1 MPYVE
6 LHAHSSYSFLDGAS
20 LPEELAVR
28 AAELGYPALALTD
41 HDGVYGSL
49 EFAHAAKHFGV
60 RPITGAELTLADRS
74 HVTVLVE
81 TAKGYA
87 NLCRLI
93 TAAHAHTRPEGKE
106 TQPPADPALD
116 QALLEELNE
125 GLVCLSG
132 CARHGLAVRNPNGAA
147 RLARAF
153 GRERFFVELQR
164 PYERGDARRN
174 AGLRDLAASLGVP
187 TIVTG
192 DVHAH
197 HLRRAALQDVLVA
210 IRHRSS
216 LDGCEAERRG
226 NHECVLLSPAEMVER
241 FPEDRAAVARTVEL
255 AERLRFDL
263 TEELG
268 YRYPDFSD
276 SPEPAIVQLA
286 HVCKRTF
293 EDRYPRGHKLRRE
306 ARARLDEELK
316 LIDELGLAGFFLL
329 HWDVLELARECALEV
344 RGRDSPRHAL
354 PPGRGRGSSVGS
366 LVCYLTGLSHVDP
379 VGAELSLGRFLNRE
393 LDSVPDIDLDFPRDI
408 REKLIVAV
416 TERYGREHAALVA
429 SFSTYRSRGAIRDV
443 GKALGL
449 PYAELERIA
458 RVSEGWNAKRVA
470 EELQQ
475 LPDADRKLLS
485 PRWRAFGE
493 LCHEIAGLPRHISQ
507 HPGGMVISSRPLVE
521 LVPVQP
527 AAMAG
532 RQMCQWDKDSCADAG
547 FLKIDLLGLGMLSA
561 VEDCVDQIARLQGK
575 PIDLSR
581 IPLDDKAVYEEIQR
595 ADTIGDFQIESRA
608 QMQSLL
614 RTRPE
619 NIDDLTVQ
627 VALVRPGPIQGK
639 AVHPYIEHRQR
650 LREDPSFVPPVDHPL
665 LADCLRSTLGV
676 VVFQD
681 QVLEVAIALAGFSVG
696 EAEGLRR
703 AMSRKRSHDALEA
716 YRERFVEGALRKGVD
731 AETADMVYDKLVGFS
746 GFGFPKSHAAA
757 FGLLAYQSAWL
768 RHHYPAEFLCALL
781 NAQPMGF
788 YPPATLVRDGQRRGV
803 ETRPPDV
810 NVSAAKCAVEDGA
823 VRIGIDYVN
832 GIGEDRGGGCR
843 RGARAGANRSPSVR
857 DLAQRTQLSEH
868 GLETLIVAGACDCF
882 ELPRRQLLWQLGL
895 VPRSQSV
902 PGSGGEEKQLALPL
916 DPTAATPELP
926 EPTVWERMLADYRTT
941 NLSVGVHPHGAPA
954 CASAGWRDLLARP
967 RERAG
972 PRAGG
977 DRGNGCR
984 TAAARDRERRRLH
997 ADRGRVRPG
1006 QPDRAAVGLRQAPSD
1021 RPRRAAHPRAR
1032 PLRTDRAQ
1040 PERPRPLARDTRAA
1054 RAPDLAGVRSGRQPA
1069 RAPTTSATADSVGL
1083 RRLLIGSRCS
1093 IERPSC
1099 ALRLKAVL
1107 TSATWVNA
1115 CGKLPSWRR
1124 VSGSHSSASRPRSLR
1139 RSRSRSKDL
1148 LGLVVPSLEREIVGE
1163 PEGAREE
1170 RALAGRQPVD
1180 GPCLFVVRC
1189 TGRRARRARGHARS
1203 PRPCRPC
1210 AGRPPGGSRRA
1221 GSSAGSR
1228 PAASSRTTA

>member
-1 MPYVE
+1 MTMELQPEFPHRTRKKERFPLAGSRSQRAPTARLLRERSAKVAYVE

-20 LPEELAVR
+20 LPEELAVQ

-60 RPITGAELTLADRS
+60 RPITGAEVTLADRT
-74 HVTVLVE
+74 HVTLLVE
-81 TAKGYA
+81 TPQGYA
-87 NLCRLI
+87 NLCRLL
-93 TAAHAHTRPEGKE
+93 TAAHAHTRPLGKE
-106 TQPPADPALD
+106 SQPPAEPALD
-116 QALLEELNE
+116 QRLLEELSG

-132 CARHGLAVRNPNGAA
+132 CARHGLAVRNPNAAA
-147 RLARAF
+147 RLAQAF
-153 GRERFFVELQR
+153 GRDRFFVELQR

-174 AGLRDLAASLGVP
+174 AALRQLAEELGVP
-187 TIVTG
+187 TLVTG

-197 HLRRAALQDVLVA
+197 HSRRAPLQDVLVA
-210 IRHRSS
+210 VRHRSS

-226 NHECVLLSPAEMVER
+226 NQECVLLAPGEMVQR
-241 FPEDRAAVARTVEL
+241 FPQDRAAVARTVEL
-255 AERLRFDL
+255 AERLSFDL

-286 HVCKRTF
+286 HVCKRAF
-293 EDRYPRGHKLRRE
+293 EDRYPNGHKLRRE
-306 ARARLDEELK
+306 AQARLDEELQ

-344 RGRDSPRHAL
+344 RGHDSPRHVL

-393 LDSVPDIDLDFPRDI
+393 LNAVPDIDLDFPRDI

-429 SFSTYRSRGAIRDV
+429 SFATYRSRGAIRDV

-458 RVSEGWNAKRVA
+458 RVSEGWNAQRVA
-470 EELQQ
+470 EELQL
-475 LPDADRKLLS
+475 LPDAERKLMS
-485 PRWRAFGE
+485 PRWRAFAE
-493 LCHEIAGLPRHISQ
+493 LCREIAGLPRHISQ

-561 VEDCVDQIARLQGK
+561 VEDCVEQIAKLRGE

-581 IPLDDKAVYEEIQR
+581 IPLDDKTVYDDIQR

-614 RTRPE
+614 RTLPE
-619 NIDDLTVQ
+619 NLDDLTVQ

-665 LADCLRSTLGV
+665 LAECLRSTLGV

-716 YRERFVEGALRKGVD
+716 YRGRFVAGALRKGVD
-731 AETADMVYDKLVGFS
+731 AETADRVYDKLVGFS

-768 RHHYPAEFLCALL
+768 RHHYAPEFLCSLL

-810 NVSAAKCAVEDGA
+810 NISGAKCAVEDGT
-823 VRIGIDYVN
+823 VRIGLDYVN
-832 GIGEDRGGGCR
+832 GIGEDDAQAVVADRERGG
-843 RGARAGANRSPSVR
+843 AFSSVR

-882 ELPRRQLLWQLGL
+882 GLPRRELLWQLGL
-895 VPRSQSV
+895 VPRSQTV

-916 DPTAATPELP
+916 EPTAETPNLP

-941 NLSVGVHPHGAPA
+941 SLSVGVHPMELLRAHLPAGVLSSRELETAPNRAQVAVAGMAVARQRPATANGVVFMLIEDEFGAVNLIVPPTVYDRHRA
-954 CASAGWRDLLARP
+954 IVRGEPLILARG
-967 RERAG
+967 RFERI
-972 PRAGG
+972 
-977 DRGNGCR
+977 
-984 TAAARDRERRRLH
+984 ERNQNVL
-997 ADRGRVRPG
+997 VRSLETLG
-1006 QPDRAAVGLRQAPSD
+1006 
-1021 RPRRAAHPRAR
+1021 
-1032 PLRTDRAQ
+1032 
-1040 PERPRPLARDTRAA
+1040 PLAREVSRETE
-1054 RAPDLAGVRSGRQPA
+1054 
-1069 RAPTTSATADSVGL
+1069 VGA
-1083 RRLLIGSRCS
+1083 S
-1093 IERPSC
+1093 
-1099 ALRLKAVL
+1099 
-1107 TSATWVNA
+1107 
-1115 CGKLPSWRR
+1115 LP
-1124 VSGSHSSASRPRSLR
+1124 
-1139 RSRSRSKDL
+1139 
-1148 LGLVVPSLEREIVGE
+1148 
-1163 PEGAREE
+1163 GAHH
-1170 RALAGRQPVD
+1170 
-1180 GPCLFVVRC
+1180 F
-1189 TGRRARRARGHARS
+1189 GHR
-1203 PRPCRPC
+1203 
-1210 AGRPPGGSRRA
+1210 
-1221 GSSAGSR
+1221 
-1228 PAASSRTTA
+1228 

>member
-1 MPYVE
+1 VV
-6 LHAHSSYSFLDGAS
+6 A
-20 LPEELAVR
+20 
-28 AAELGYPALALTD
+28 AAELGYSALALTD

-49 EFAHAAKHFGV
+49 EFAYAAKHFGV
-60 RPITGAELTLADRS
+60 RPISGAELTLADRS
-74 HVTVLVE
+74 HVTLLVE
-81 TAKGYA
+81 TPQGYA

-93 TAAHAHTRPEGKE
+93 TAAHAHTRLPGKE
-106 TQPPADPALD
+106 SQPPGEPALD
-116 QALLEELNE
+116 QALLEELND

-132 CARHGLAVRNPNGAA
+132 CARHGLAVRNPNAAA

-153 GRERFFVELQR
+153 GRDRFFVELQR

-174 AGLRDLAASLGVP
+174 ALLRDLAANLGVP

-197 HLRRAALQDVLVA
+197 HPRRAPLQDALVA
-210 IRHRSS
+210 IRNRTS
-216 LDGCEAERRG
+216 LDGCERERRG
-226 NHECVLLSPAEMVER
+226 NHESVLAAPADVLER
-241 FPEDRAAVARTVEL
+241 FPDDRDAVARTVEL
-255 AERLRFDL
+255 AERLTFDL
-263 TEELG
+263 TQELG

-286 HVCKRTF
+286 QVCNRAF
-293 EDRYPRGHKLRRE
+293 EERYPPASAALRAK
-306 ARARLDEELK
+306 ARARLDDELR

-329 HWDVLELARECALEV
+329 HWDVLELARECAREV

-379 VGAELSLGRFLNRE
+379 VDAELSIGRFLNRE
-393 LDSVPDIDLDFPRDI
+393 LDAVPDIDLDFPRDI

-416 TERYGREHAALVA
+416 TERYGHEHAALVA
-429 SFSTYRSRGAIRDV
+429 SFATYRSRGAIRDV

-470 EELQQ
+470 EELAL
-475 LPDADRKLLS
+475 LPDAQQKLLS
-485 PRWRAFGE
+485 PRWRAFAE

-507 HPGGMVISSRPLVE
+507 HPGGMVISSRPLIE

-561 VEDCVDQIARLQGK
+561 VEDCVDQIALRGRSHGQSPHDLHAASPSRRLGYGE

-581 IPLDDKAVYEEIQR
+581 IPLDDPAVYDDIQN
-595 ADTIGDFQIESRA
+595 ADTVGAFQIESRA

-619 NIDDLTVQ
+619 NIEDLTVQ

-639 AVHPYIEHRQR
+639 AVHPYVDHRQR
-650 LREDPSFVPPVDHPL
+650 LREDPDFEPPVDHPL

-716 YRERFVEGALRKGVD
+716 YRDRFVAGALGKGVD
-731 AETADMVYDKLVGFS
+731 EETANLVYDKLVGFS

-757 FGLLAYQSAWL
+757 FGLLAYQSSWL

-803 ETRPPDV
+803 ETVPPDV
-810 NVSAAKCAVEDGA
+810 NVSAAKCSVEDGA

-832 GIGEDRGGGCR
+832 GIAEDDAKTLVEERDRGGPFT
-843 RGARAGANRSPSVR
+843 SIR

-868 GLETLIVAGACDCF
+868 GLETLIVSGACDGF
-882 ELPRRQLLWQLGL
+882 GRSKTDPTSGSSRRQLLWQLGL
-895 VPRSQSV
+895 VPRTRSV
-902 PGSGGEEKQLALPL
+902 AGSGGDERQLALPL
-916 DPTAATPELP
+916 DPTAATPSLP
-926 EPTVWERMLADYRTT
+926 EPTVWEQMLADYRTT
-941 NLSVGVHPHGAPA
+941 NLSVGVHPLELLRPHLPEGVL
-954 CASAGWRDLLARP
+954 SSEELARCP
-967 RERAG
+967 NRASVSIAGMAVARQRPATAKGVVFMLIEDELGTVNLIVPPSVYDRHRAIVRGEPLILAHGRFERV
-972 PRAGG
+972 
-977 DRGNGCR
+977 
-984 TAAARDRERRRLH
+984 ERNQNVLVRRLETL
-997 ADRGRVRPG
+997 G
-1006 QPDRAAVGLRQAPSD
+1006 
-1021 RPRRAAHPRAR
+1021 
-1032 PLRTDRAQ
+1032 
-1040 PERPRPLARDTRAA
+1040 PLAR
-1054 RAPDLAGVRSGRQPA
+1054 
-1069 RAPTTSATADSVGL
+1069 
-1083 RRLLIGSRCS
+1083 
-1093 IERPSC
+1093 
-1099 ALRLKAVL
+1099 
-1107 TSATWVNA
+1107 
-1115 CGKLPSWRR
+1115 R
-1124 VSGSHSSASRPRSLR
+1124 VSEEAEVGASLP
-1139 RSRSRSKDL
+1139 
-1148 LGLVVPSLEREIVGE
+1148 
-1163 PEGAREE
+1163 GAHH
-1170 RALAGRQPVD
+1170 
-1180 GPCLFVVRC
+1180 F
-1189 TGRRARRARGHARS
+1189 GHR
-1203 PRPCRPC
+1203 
-1210 AGRPPGGSRRA
+1210 
-1221 GSSAGSR
+1221 
-1228 PAASSRTTA
+1228 

>member
-1 MPYVE
+1 MQIELQPEFPHRTRKREWLSPGALKQTTVPYVE

-20 LPEELAVR
+20 LPEELVVA

-60 RPITGAELTLADRS
+60 RPITGAELTLADHS
-74 HVTVLVE
+74 HVTVLIE
-81 TAKGYA
+81 TPQGYA

-93 TAAHAHTRPEGKE
+93 TAAHTHTRPAAKRPVRGSGPVEGVRGNRE
-106 TQPPADPALD
+106 VPPTDKRVLSPALPPALD
-116 QALLEELNE
+116 QALLEQLNA

-132 CARHGLAVRNPNGAA
+132 CARHGLGVRNPNAAA

-153 GRERFFVELQR
+153 GRDRFFVELQR

-174 AGLRDLAASLGVP
+174 ALLRDLAANLGVP
-187 TIVTG
+187 TIATG

-197 HLRRAALQDVLVA
+197 HPRRAPLQDALVA
-210 IRHRSS
+210 IRNRTS
-216 LDGCEAERRG
+216 LDGCERERRG
-226 NHECVLLSPAEMVER
+226 NHESVLVAPADVLER
-241 FPEDRAAVARTVEL
+241 FPDDRDAVARTVEL
-255 AERLRFDL
+255 AERLTFDL

-286 HVCKRTF
+286 QVCNRAF
-293 EDRYPRGHKLRRE
+293 EERYPPARSSLRAK
-306 ARARLDEELK
+306 ARARLDDELK

-329 HWDVLELARECALEV
+329 HWDVLELARECAREV
-344 RGRDSPRHAL
+344 RGRDSSRHAL

-379 VGAELSLGRFLNRE
+379 VDAELSIGRFLNRE
-393 LDSVPDIDLDFPRDI
+393 LDAVPDIDLDFPRDI

-429 SFSTYRSRGAIRDV
+429 SFATYRSRGAIRDV

-458 RVSEGWNAKRVA
+458 RVSEGWNAKRVT
-470 EELQQ
+470 EELAL
-475 LPDADRKLLS
+475 LPDAQQKLLS
-485 PRWRAFGE
+485 PRWRAFAE

-507 HPGGMVISSRPLVE
+507 HPGGMVISSRPLIE

-532 RQMCQWDKDSCADAG
+532 RQMCQWDKDSCSDAR

-561 VEDCVDQIARLQGK
+561 VEDCVDQIASLYGE

-581 IPLDDKAVYEEIQR
+581 IPLDDQAVYDDIQN
-595 ADTIGDFQIESRA
+595 ADTVGAFQIESRA

-619 NIDDLTVQ
+619 NIEDLTVQ

-639 AVHPYIEHRQR
+639 AVHPYVDHRQR
-650 LREDPSFVPPVDHPL
+650 LREDPEFEPPVDHPL

-716 YRERFVEGALRKGVD
+716 YRDRFVEGALGRSVD
-731 AETADMVYDKLVGFS
+731 EETANLVYDKLVGFS

-757 FGLLAYQSAWL
+757 FGLLAYQSSWL

-803 ETRPPDV
+803 GTVPPDV
-810 NVSAAKCAVEDGA
+810 NVSSAKCSVEDGA

-832 GIGEDRGGGCR
+832 GIAEGDAMALVAERERGGPFT
-843 RGARAGANRSPSVR
+843 SIR

-868 GLETLIVAGACDCF
+868 GLETLIVSGACDGF
-882 ELPRRQLLWQLGL
+882 GLPRRQLLWQLGL
-895 VPRSQSV
+895 VPRTRSI
-902 PGSGGEEKQLALPL
+902 PGSGGEERQLALPL
-916 DPTAATPELP
+916 DPTAVTPNLP
-926 EPTVWERMLADYRTT
+926 EPTVWEQMLADYRTT
-941 NLSVGVHPHGAPA
+941 NLSVGVHPLELLRPHLPEGVLSSEELAQCVNRATVSIAGMAVARQRPATAKGVVFMLIEDEFGTVNLIVPPSVYDRHRAIVRGEPLILAHG
-954 CASAGWRDLLARP
+954 RF
-967 RERAG
+967 ERV
-972 PRAGG
+972 
-977 DRGNGCR
+977 
-984 TAAARDRERRRLH
+984 ERNQNVLVSRLETL
-997 ADRGRVRPG
+997 G
-1006 QPDRAAVGLRQAPSD
+1006 
-1021 RPRRAAHPRAR
+1021 
-1032 PLRTDRAQ
+1032 
-1040 PERPRPLARDTRAA
+1040 PLAR
-1054 RAPDLAGVRSGRQPA
+1054 
-1069 RAPTTSATADSVGL
+1069 
-1083 RRLLIGSRCS
+1083 
-1093 IERPSC
+1093 
-1099 ALRLKAVL
+1099 
-1107 TSATWVNA
+1107 
-1115 CGKLPSWRR
+1115 R
-1124 VSGSHSSASRPRSLR
+1124 VSEEAEVGISL
-1139 RSRSRSKDL
+1139 
-1148 LGLVVPSLEREIVGE
+1148 P
-1163 PEGAREE
+1163 GAHH
-1170 RALAGRQPVD
+1170 
-1180 GPCLFVVRC
+1180 F
-1189 TGRRARRARGHARS
+1189 GHR
-1203 PRPCRPC
+1203 
-1210 AGRPPGGSRRA
+1210 
-1221 GSSAGSR
+1221 
-1228 PAASSRTTA
+1228 

>member
-1 MPYVE
+1 MTIELQPEFPHRTRKKERFPLAGSRSERAPGARRLRERTAKVPYVE

-20 LPEELAVR
+20 LPEELAVQ
-28 AAELGYPALALTD
+28 AAELGYPALGLTD
-41 HDGVYGSL
+41 HDGLYGSL

-60 RPITGAELTLADRS
+60 RPITGAEVTLADRS
-74 HVTVLVE
+74 HVTLLVE
-81 TAKGYA
+81 TQQGYA
-87 NLCRLI
+87 NLCRLL
-93 TAAHAHTRPEGKE
+93 TAAHAHTRPPGKE
-106 TQPPADPALD
+106 SQPPADPALD
-116 QALLEELNE
+116 QALLEELND

-132 CARHGLAVRNPNGAA
+132 CARHGLAVRDPNAAA
-147 RLARAF
+147 RLAQAF
-153 GRERFFVELQR
+153 GRDRFFVELQR

-174 AGLRDLAASLGVP
+174 AALRHLAGELGVP
-187 TIVTG
+187 TLVTG

-197 HLRRAALQDVLVA
+197 HPRRAPLQDVLVA
-210 IRHRSS
+210 VRHRSS

-226 NHECVLLSPAEMVER
+226 NHECVLLAPGEIVER
-241 FPEDRAAVARTVEL
+241 FPDDRAAVVRTVEL

-276 SPEPAIVQLA
+276 SPEPAVVQLA
-286 HVCKRTF
+286 HVCKRAF
-293 EDRYPRGHKLRRE
+293 EERYPRGHKLRRE
-306 ARARLDEELK
+306 AQARLDEELQ

-344 RGRDSPRHAL
+344 RGRDSPRHVL

-393 LDSVPDIDLDFPRDI
+393 LNSVPDIDLDFPRDI

-429 SFSTYRSRGAIRDV
+429 SFATYRSRGAIRDV

-458 RVSEGWNAKRVA
+458 RVSEGWNAQRVA
-470 EELQQ
+470 EELQL
-475 LPDADRKLLS
+475 LPDADRKLMS
-485 PRWRAFGE
+485 PRWRAFAE
-493 LCHEIAGLPRHISQ
+493 LCREIAGLPRHISQ

-561 VEDCVDQIARLQGK
+561 VEDCVEQIARLRGD

-581 IPLDDKAVYEEIQR
+581 IPLDDEGVYDDIQR
-595 ADTIGDFQIESRA
+595 ADTVGDFQIESRA

-614 RTRPE
+614 RTLPE
-619 NIDDLTVQ
+619 NLDDLTVQ

-650 LREDPSFVPPVDHPL
+650 LRDDPAFVPPVDHPL

-716 YRERFVEGALRKGVD
+716 YRGRFIAGALRLGVD

-768 RHHYPAEFLCALL
+768 RHHYAPEFLCSLL

-803 ETRPPDV
+803 ETRSPDV
-810 NVSAAKCAVEDGA
+810 NISAPKCAVEDGA
-823 VRIGIDYVN
+823 VRIGLDYVN
-832 GIGEDRGGGCR
+832 GIAEDDAQAVVEERERGG
-843 RGARAGANRSPSVR
+843 AFTSVR

-882 ELPRRQLLWQLGL
+882 GIERRRLLWQLGL
-895 VPRSQSV
+895 VPRSQTV

-916 DPTAATPELP
+916 EPTAETPNLP

-941 NLSVGVHPHGAPA
+941 SLSVGVHPLQLLRAHLPKGVISSRELETAPNRAQVAVAGMAVARQRPATANGVVFMLIEDEFGAVNLIVPPTVYDRHRA
-954 CASAGWRDLLARP
+954 IVRGEPLILARG
-967 RERAG
+967 RFERI
-972 PRAGG
+972 
-977 DRGNGCR
+977 
-984 TAAARDRERRRLH
+984 ERNQNVL
-997 ADRGRVRPG
+997 VRSLETLG
-1006 QPDRAAVGLRQAPSD
+1006 
-1021 RPRRAAHPRAR
+1021 
-1032 PLRTDRAQ
+1032 
-1040 PERPRPLARDTRAA
+1040 PLAREVSRE
-1054 RAPDLAGVRSGRQPA
+1054 SE
-1069 RAPTTSATADSVGL
+1069 VGA
-1083 RRLLIGSRCS
+1083 S
-1093 IERPSC
+1093 
-1099 ALRLKAVL
+1099 
-1107 TSATWVNA
+1107 
-1115 CGKLPSWRR
+1115 LP
-1124 VSGSHSSASRPRSLR
+1124 
-1139 RSRSRSKDL
+1139 
-1148 LGLVVPSLEREIVGE
+1148 
-1163 PEGAREE
+1163 GAHH
-1170 RALAGRQPVD
+1170 
-1180 GPCLFVVRC
+1180 F
-1189 TGRRARRARGHARS
+1189 GHR
-1203 PRPCRPC
+1203 
-1210 AGRPPGGSRRA
+1210 
-1221 GSSAGSR
+1221 
-1228 PAASSRTTA
+1228 

>member
-1 MPYVE
+1 MTIELQPEFPHRTRRNERFPLEGSRPVSGSEPQSQSASRRPVPYVE

-20 LPEELAVR
+20 LPEELAVQ

-49 EFAHAAKHFGV
+49 EFAHAAKYFGV
-60 RPITGAELTLADRS
+60 RAITGAELTLADRS
-74 HVTVLVE
+74 HVTLLVE
-81 TAKGYA
+81 TPKGYA

-93 TAAHAHTRPEGKE
+93 TAAHAHTRLPGKE
-106 TQPPADPALD
+106 SQPAATPPVRDSGPGEGVWGNREVPPAVRPQRYIPALPPALD

-132 CARHGLAVRNPNGAA
+132 CARHGLAVRNPNAAA
-147 RLARAF
+147 RLARVF
-153 GRERFFVELQR
+153 GRDRFFVELQR
-164 PYERGDARRN
+164 PYERGDCHRN
-174 AGLRDLAASLGVP
+174 ALLRELAESLGVP
-187 TIVTG
+187 TIATG

-197 HLRRAALQDVLVA
+197 HLRRAPLQDVLVA
-210 IRHRSS
+210 VRHRSS

-226 NHECVLLSPAEMVER
+226 NHECVLLSPAEVVDR

-255 AERLRFDL
+255 ADRLTFDL

-286 HVCKRTF
+286 NVCNRTF
-293 EDRYPRGHKLRRE
+293 EDRYPAQHKLRRE
-306 ARARLDEELK
+306 ARARLEEELK

-344 RGRDSPRHAL
+344 RGHDSPRHAL

-379 VGAELSLGRFLNRE
+379 VGAGLSLGRFLNRE
-393 LDSVPDIDLDFPRDI
+393 LDAVPDIDLDFPRDI

-429 SFSTYRSRGAIRDV
+429 SFATYRSRGAIRDV

-458 RVSEGWNAKRVA
+458 RVSDGWNAKRVA
-470 EELQQ
+470 EELQL
-475 LPDADRKLLS
+475 LPDADRKMLS
-485 PRWRAFGE
+485 PRWRAFAE

-581 IPLDDKAVYEEIQR
+581 IPLDDKAVYDDIQR

-650 LREDPSFVPPVDHPL
+650 LREDPAFVPPVDHPL

-716 YRERFVEGALRKGVD
+716 YRERFVEGALQKGVD
-731 AETADMVYDKLVGFS
+731 AEMADKVYDKLVGFS

-768 RHHYPAEFLCALL
+768 RHHHPAEFLCALL

-803 ETRPPDV
+803 ETRPPEV
-810 NVSAAKCAVEDGA
+810 NISAAKCTVEDGA

-832 GIGEDRGGGCR
+832 GIGEDDAKAIVEERERGG
-843 RGARAGANRSPSVR
+843 SFTSVR
-857 DLAQRTQLSEH
+857 ELAQRTQLSDH

-882 ELPRRQLLWQLGL
+882 GFPRRQLLWQLGL
-895 VPRSQSV
+895 VPRSQTV

-916 DPTAATPELP
+916 DPTAATPDLP

-941 NLSVGVHPHGAPA
+941 SLSVGTHPLELLRAHLPEGVLSSRELDGA
-954 CASAGWRDLLARP
+954 
-967 RERAG
+967 
-972 PRAGG
+972 
-977 DRGNGCR
+977 
-984 TAAARDRERRRLH
+984 
-997 ADRGRVRPG
+997 
-1006 QPDRAAVGLRQAPSD
+1006 PDRAQVAVAGMAVARQRPATANGVVFMLIEDEFGAVNLIIPPSVYE
-1021 RPRRAAHPRAR
+1021 RHRAIVRGE
-1032 PLRTDRAQ
+1032 PLI
-1040 PERPRPLARDTRAA
+1040 LARGRFK
-1054 RAPDLAGVRSGRQPA
+1054 RIERNQNVLVRSLETLG
-1069 RAPTTSATADSVGL
+1069 
-1083 RRLLIGSRCS
+1083 
-1093 IERPSC
+1093 
-1099 ALRLKAVL
+1099 ALA
-1107 TSATWVNA
+1107 
-1115 CGKLPSWRR
+1115 
-1124 VSGSHSSASRPRSLR
+1124 
-1139 RSRSRSKDL
+1139 
-1148 LGLVVPSLEREIVGE
+1148 REISEETEVGASL
-1163 PEGAREE
+1163 PGAHH
-1170 RALAGRQPVD
+1170 
-1180 GPCLFVVRC
+1180 F
-1189 TGRRARRARGHARS
+1189 GHR
-1203 PRPCRPC
+1203 
-1210 AGRPPGGSRRA
+1210 
-1221 GSSAGSR
+1221 
-1228 PAASSRTTA
+1228 

>member
-1 MPYVE
+1 MSVHDLQPEFPHRTRKKERLAPGAPKRKPVPYVE

-20 LPEELAVR
+20 LSEELAVA

-60 RPITGAELTLADRS
+60 RAITGAELTLADRS

-81 TAKGYA
+81 TQQGYA

-93 TAAHAHTRPEGKE
+93 TAAHAHTRKPGKE
-106 TQPPADPALD
+106 SQLPGEPALD
-116 QALLEELNE
+116 QRLLEELNE

-132 CARHGLAVRNPNGAA
+132 CARHGLAVRDPNAAA
-147 RLARAF
+147 RLASVF
-153 GRERFFVELQR
+153 GRDRFFVELQR
-164 PYERGDARRN
+164 PYERGDVRRN
-174 AGLRDLAASLGVP
+174 ALLRDLAATLGVP
-187 TIVTG
+187 TIATG

-197 HLRRAALQDVLVA
+197 HARRAQLQDALVA
-210 IRHRSS
+210 IRHNTS
-216 LDGCEAERRG
+216 LDGCERERRG
-226 NHECVLLSPAEMVER
+226 NHESVLAAPTDVAER
-241 FPEDRAAVARTVEL
+241 FPDDRGAVARTVEL
-255 AERLRFDL
+255 AARLTFDL

-286 HVCKRTF
+286 HVCGRAF
-293 EDRYPRGHKLRRE
+293 EERYPPKDGALRR
-306 ARARLDEELK
+306 RARERLDDELK

-344 RGRDSPRHAL
+344 RGRSSPRHAL

-379 VGAELSLGRFLNRE
+379 VAGELSLGRFLNRE
-393 LDSVPDIDLDFPRDI
+393 LNAVPDIDLDFPRDI

-429 SFSTYRSRGAIRDV
+429 SFATYRSRGAIRDV

-449 PYAELERIA
+449 PHAELERLA
-458 RVSEGWNAKRVA
+458 RVTEGWNAKRVA
-470 EELQQ
+470 EELEL
-475 LPDADRKLLS
+475 LPDAQRKLLS
-485 PRWRAFGE
+485 PRWRAFAE

-532 RQMCQWDKDSCADAG
+532 RQMCQWDKDSCSDAG

-561 VEDCVDQIARLQGK
+561 VEDCVDQIAQRYGK

-581 IPLDDKAVYEEIQR
+581 IPLDDPAVYEDIQN
-595 ADTIGDFQIESRA
+595 ADTVGTFQIESRA

-619 NIDDLTVQ
+619 TIDDLTVQ

-639 AVHPYIEHRQR
+639 AVHPYIDHRAR
-650 LREDPSFVPPVDHPL
+650 LREDPEFVPPVDHPL

-703 AMSRKRSHDALEA
+703 AMSRKRSHEALEA
-716 YRERFVEGALRKGVD
+716 YRGRFVEGALGKGVD
-731 AETADMVYDKLVGFS
+731 EETADLVYDKLVGFS

-757 FGLLAYQSAWL
+757 FGLLAYQSTWL

-810 NVSAAKCAVEDGA
+810 NVSAAKCAVEEGA
-823 VRIGIDYVN
+823 VRIGIEYVN
-832 GIGEDRGGGCR
+832 GIAEAEARAVVAERER
-843 RGARAGANRSPSVR
+843 RGPFTSVR
-857 DLAQRTQLSEH
+857 DLAQRTELSEH
-868 GLETLIVAGACDCF
+868 GLRTLIVAGACDCYG
-882 ELPRRQLLWQLGL
+882 LPRRELVWQLGL
-895 VPRSQSV
+895 VPRTRGV
-902 PGSGGEEKQLALPL
+902 PGSGGEERQLALPL
-916 DPTAATPELP
+916 DPTTVTPQLP
-926 EPTVWERMLADYRTT
+926 EPTVWEQMLADYRTT
-941 NLSVGVHPHGAPA
+941 NLSVGVHPLQLLRPHLPDGVLSSQELAQAANRASVAIAGMAVARQRPATANGVVFMLLEDEFGTVNLIVPPSVYERHRSIVRGEPLILAHG
-954 CASAGWRDLLARP
+954 RF
-967 RERAG
+967 ERV
-972 PRAGG
+972 
-977 DRGNGCR
+977 
-984 TAAARDRERRRLH
+984 ERNQNVLVRRLETL
-997 ADRGRVRPG
+997 G
-1006 QPDRAAVGLRQAPSD
+1006 
-1021 RPRRAAHPRAR
+1021 
-1032 PLRTDRAQ
+1032 
-1040 PERPRPLARDTRAA
+1040 PLARQVSEETEIRA
-1054 RAPDLAGVRSGRQPA
+1054 S
-1069 RAPTTSATADSVGL
+1069 
-1083 RRLLIGSRCS
+1083 
-1093 IERPSC
+1093 
-1099 ALRLKAVL
+1099 
-1107 TSATWVNA
+1107 
-1115 CGKLPSWRR
+1115 LP
-1124 VSGSHSSASRPRSLR
+1124 
-1139 RSRSRSKDL
+1139 
-1148 LGLVVPSLEREIVGE
+1148 
-1163 PEGAREE
+1163 GAHH
-1170 RALAGRQPVD
+1170 
-1180 GPCLFVVRC
+1180 F
-1189 TGRRARRARGHARS
+1189 GHR
-1203 PRPCRPC
+1203 
-1210 AGRPPGGSRRA
+1210 
-1221 GSSAGSR
+1221 
-1228 PAASSRTTA
+1228 